1 MSANRMH
8 GPGAGMNV
16 AEKSKR
22 GIAGILREL
31 FAFSPKL
38 KLPMAAALILAIAG
52 TVLTIIGPDQLSRM
66 TDLISEALFGE
77 IDLAAISGIGCIL
90 LAIYGFSA
98 LFTYIEHF
106 IMATVTLDLSK

>member
-38 KLPMAAALILAIAG
+38 KLPMAAALLLAIAG

-66 TDLISEALFGE
+66 TDLISEALFARDIRTTSCPE
-77 IDLAAISGIGCIL
+77 YISSI
-90 LAIYGFSA
+90 
-98 LFTYIEHF
+98 
-106 IMATVTLDLSK
+106 

>member
-38 KLPMAAALILAIAG
+38 KLPMAAALLLAIAG
-52 TVLTIIGPDQLSRM
+52 TVLTIIGPDDRPHLGSIVRG
-66 TDLISEALFGE
+66 D
-77 IDLAAISGIGCIL
+77 
-90 LAIYGFSA
+90 
-98 LFTYIEHF
+98 
-106 IMATVTLDLSK
+106 